1 MRQRLLLAL
10 AALAPC
16 LPLAAWAAGA
26 ADQITVVAP
35 YVRMVPPGAMA
46 TAAFMVL
53 KNTGV
58 KDVKLVK
65 AENSASQ
72 VTELHTHLNED
83 GVMKMRR
90 VPSIVIKAR
99 GETALQPGGFHAMMI
114 ELKGAMKEG
123 DKVAITLGFDD
134 GSSKQVDAPV
144 RKIMPAP
151 MPAMDHSKH

>member
-26 ADQITVVAP
+26 ADQIAVVDP

-83 GVMKMRR
+83 GVMKMRK
-90 VPSIVIKAR
+90 VPAIVIKAR

-114 ELKGAMKEG
+114 GLKGTMKEG

-134 GSSKQVDAPV
+134 GSSKKIEAPV
-144 RKIMPAP
+144 RRPAP
-151 MPAMDHSKH
+151 MPAEDHSVHKH